1 MLNKRAA
8 TTTAAL
14 IFTNNTKNMIHTRGA
29 QYLLNT
35 PAGHIAGTFQGY
47 KESPSGLLLRFAIP
61 GGEQIF
67 TKYDIIK
74 KI

>member
-1 MLNKRAA
+1 MGDHYRPFFNLKFNTMKY
-8 TTTAAL
+8 TTGT
-14 IFTNNTKNMIHTRGA
+14 

-35 PAGHIAGTFQGY
+35 TAGHVVGTFQGY
-47 KESPSGLLLRFAIP
+47 KESPSGLLLRFIIP

-67 TKYDIIK
+67 TKYDVIK

>member
-1 MLNKRAA
+1 
-8 TTTAAL
+8 
-14 IFTNNTKNMIHTRGA
+14 MIHTRGA

-35 PAGHIAGTFQGY
+35 PAGHIVGTFQGY
-47 KESPSGLLLRFAIP
+47 KESQSGLLLRFAIP

-67 TKYDIIK
+67 TKYDVIK